1 MLLRAAALET
11 GGRTRGVSCGGSSAA
26 HRPPL
31 PPFPPLGRAPAC
43 RIEGALS
50 YIVTH
55 LSDISQ
61 LAAQTDR
68 LDALLAA
75 LRQQAE
81 GLPGGVHR

>member
-1 MLLRAAALET
+1 M
-11 GGRTRGVSCGGSSAA
+11 
-26 HRPPL
+26 
-31 PPFPPLGRAPAC
+31 
-43 RIEGALS
+43 S

-75 LRQQAE
+75 LVQQAE
-81 GLPGGVHR
+81 GLPGGVHRWASGSRGGGHGSRASTQQPEQPKSA